1 MSRLYLRQHGSER
14 IGWLSLGSAIESILE
29 LFIHRKKDE
38 IMIKKIMAVL
48 MVVGL
53 FGGLA
58 GCNTVA
64 GAGKDVQRGGEAVE
78 DAARDVQY

>member
-1 MSRLYLRQHGSER
+1 MFQQTM
-14 IGWLSLGSAIESILE
+14 
-29 LFIHRKKDE
+29 KKL
-38 IMIKKIMAVL
+38 MAVL

-53 FGGLA
+53 VGGLA

-64 GAGKDVQRGGEAVE
+64 GAGKDVQRGGQAVE